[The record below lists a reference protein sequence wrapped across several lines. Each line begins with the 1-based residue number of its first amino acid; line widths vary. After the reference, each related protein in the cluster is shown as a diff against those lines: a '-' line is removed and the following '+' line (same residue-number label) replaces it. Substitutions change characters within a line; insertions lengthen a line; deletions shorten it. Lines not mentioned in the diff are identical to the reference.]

1 MQKEDNM
8 KSEKIIWTIV
18 IVVVAVFLLNSLF
31 GMGRNYG
38 MMGYGDGSM
47 MAFGWLFGLLVT
59 VALILLIVWL
69 WQQIEDKNKKRK

>member
-1 MQKEDNM
+1 M

-31 GMGRNYG
+31 GRGYG
-38 MMGYGDGSM
+38 MMGYGYGSM

>member
-1 MQKEDNM
+1 M

-18 IVVVAVFLLNSLF
+18 IVVVAVFLLSSLF

-38 MMGYGDGSM
+38 MMGYGYGSM

-59 VALILLIVWL
+59 IALILLIIWL
-69 WQQIEDKNKKRK
+69 WQQIEQKDKKRK